1 LAKHPCCKN
10 EKLMKVSLII
20 TTESDVFRHKQRDFF
35 ASIAR
40 QTYPHDD
47 LELIIVDGNGRTDTA
62 EAAATFFTQHP
73 SISMTYL
80 QSPSAA
86 RGFGNNLGAASATG
100 KLLVFLADDFDP
112 LPGFLAAHVA
122 YHELNTDPNAA
133 GIGPAFFPEDLR
145 TELFAR
151 WYEDSGLIFGVAMRR
166 TISTWPRQFFFAG
179 NASIKKAKFDALG
192 GFNEAFL
199 HDAWDDFEFGLRW
212 AASGGYS
219 QFLPAAMAIHR
230 HAVTLD
236 ERCLSMVRAGEAAH
250 TLETLHPNI
259 NHSWKTKLHRHSQIF
274 QSMPGHDD
282 PSPTWIAYFTQCL
295 DRAFAGGYWSR
306 RDNDPA

>member
-1 LAKHPCCKN
+1 
-10 EKLMKVSLII
+10 MKASLII

-47 LELIIVDGNGRTDTA
+47 LELIIVDGNGRTDTD
-62 EAAATFFTQHP
+62 EAAATFFAKLP

-100 KLLVFLADDFDP
+100 ELLVFLADDFDP
-112 LPGFLAAHVA
+112 APGFLAAHVA

-133 GIGPAFFPEDLR
+133 GIGPGFFPEDLR
-145 TELFAR
+145 TDFFAR

-166 TISTWPRQFFFAG
+166 TISAWPRQFLFAG

-199 HDAWDDFEFGLRW
+199 HDAWDDYEFGLRW

-219 QFLPAAMAIHR
+219 QFLPAAIAIHR

-236 ERCLSMVRAGEAAH
+236 ERCLSMARAGEAAH
-250 TLETLHPNI
+250 ILEALHPEI
-259 NHSWKTKLHRHSQIF
+259 HHGWKAKLHLHERPLL
-274 QSMPGHDD
+274 SMPGHNA
-282 PSPTWIAYFTQCL
+282 PLHTLIAYYTQCL
-295 DRAFAGGYWSR
+295 DQAFARGYLSCI
-306 RDNDPA
+306 DNGPS